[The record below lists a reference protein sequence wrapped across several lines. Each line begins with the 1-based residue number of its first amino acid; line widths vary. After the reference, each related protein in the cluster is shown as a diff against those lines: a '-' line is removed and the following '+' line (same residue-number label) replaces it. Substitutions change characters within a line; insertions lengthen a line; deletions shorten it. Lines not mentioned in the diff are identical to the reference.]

1 MGFYN
6 YFIKLLINL
15 KPSFRRFILIIIDF
29 LIISS
34 TILMIGLFSENYYS
48 IEQFKFIISEI
59 LYINLIF
66 LLLYF
71 LSGNYRGLTKYNTEK
86 LFYETLQRNCISTFF
101 LFLFEFFLNI
111 DKSIKIYLLI
121 WISLTFLGFLSRI
134 LMRDILLNI
143 NLNRNKQKN
152 RVIIYGAGSA
162 GAQLEAALRYSSKYK
177 VCLFFDDDKTLHNRY
192 LNGKKITPPNEISKY
207 KNKVDTVLL
216 AIPSVSI
223 KRRFEIIKFLQ
234 KYGLGILQIPSLED
248 IASGAEN
255 IDSLKPIDIEE
266 LLGRN
271 VAEIDNLKENYN
283 LNQEVVCVTGAGG
296 SIGGEL
302 CRQIFLKN
310 PAKLVL
316 IENSEVN
323 LYQIIKELKNLSNI
337 EIELIPIL
345 GSACDK
351 ELVEEVFEKHKISV
365 VFHAAAYKHVPLV
378 EINPIQGLENNIFST
393 KILCEAS
400 LKNNC
405 KKFIFISTDKA
416 VRPTNI
422 MGVSKRLS
430 EIIVQCFAELSSL
443 EKYKNKTCFSM
454 VRFGNVLGSSGSVVP
469 LFKEQL
475 NKGGPITLT
484 HPDVIRYFMT
494 IKESVHLVLQASV
507 MAEGGEVFLLDMGE
521 PVRIYDLAV
530 QMIKLS
536 GLTSKDSNNL
546 NGDIEIKIT
555 GLRPGEKLYE
565 ELLVDGNSLKTSNP
579 QIFKAREKYI
589 PSNTFLPNIEILS
602 ELIEDRNTK
611 KIYSFLKKLM
621 PEFNLK
627 KL

>member
-1 MGFYN
+1 MKSHKDLVLSLVDLPPYQ
-6 YFIKLLINL
+6 
-15 KPSFRRFILIIIDF
+15 RRFILIIIDIIIIF
-29 LIISS
+29 LTFILAFFFQDNNVLLGDNSSVIFELIYFNLII
-34 TILMIGLFSENYYS
+34 LLFYFFTGYY
-48 IEQFKFIISEI
+48 K
-59 LYINLIF
+59 
-66 LLLYF
+66 
-71 LSGNYRGLTKYNTEK
+71 GLTKYNTEK
-86 LFYETLQRNCISTFF
+86 LFYETLRRNGIATFF
-101 LFLFEFFLNI
+101 FYLVNLVLQL
-111 DKSIKIYLLI
+111 DKPIKNYLLI
-121 WISLTFLGFLSRI
+121 WVCLTFLGFLSRI

-143 NLNRNKQKN
+143 NFNTNKQKN

-162 GAQLEAALRYSSKYK
+162 GAQLEAALRYSQKYK
-177 VCLFFDDDKTLHNRY
+177 VCLFFDDDKNLHNRF
-192 LNGKKITPPNEISKY
+192 LNGKRITSSIEISKY
-207 KNKVDTVLL
+207 KNQIDTVLL

-223 KRRFEIIKFLQ
+223 KRRFEILKFLQ
-234 KYGLGILQIPSLED
+234 RYGVGILQIPSLED

-271 VAEIDNLKENYN
+271 VAEIGNQKEDYN
-283 LNQEVVCVTGAGG
+283 LNGETVCVTGAGG

-310 PAKLVL
+310 PSKLVL

-323 LYQIIKELKNLSNI
+323 LYQIIKELENLSNI

-351 ELVEEVFEKHKISV
+351 ELIEEIFEKYKISV

-393 KILCEAS
+393 KILCETS

-405 KKFIFISTDKA
+405 KKFILISTDKA

-430 EIIVQCFAELSSL
+430 EIIVQCFAELSCL

-484 HPDVIRYFMT
+484 HPDIIRYFMT

-507 MAEGGEVFLLDMGE
+507 LAEGGEVFLLDMGE
-521 PVRIYDLAV
+521 PVRIFDLAI

-536 GLTSKDSNNL
+536 GLTLKDSKKV
-546 NGDIEIKIT
+546 NGDIEIKVT

-589 PSNTFLPNIEILS
+589 PLNTFLPNIQILR
-602 ELIEDRNTK
+602 ELIQERDTK

-627 KL
+627 NY

>member
-1 MGFYN
+1 MKFHKDLVLSLVDLSPYQ
-6 YFIKLLINL
+6 
-15 KPSFRRFILIIIDF
+15 RRLILIIIDIIIIF
-29 LIISS
+29 LTFILASLFQENNILLGNIRPVIFELIYFNLII
-34 TILMIGLFSENYYS
+34 LLF
-48 IEQFKFIISEI
+48 
-59 LYINLIF
+59 
-66 LLLYF
+66 YF
-71 LSGNYRGLTKYNTEK
+71 FTGYYRGLTKYNTEK
-86 LFYETLQRNCISTFF
+86 LFYETLKKNGTATFF
-101 LFLFEFFLNI
+101 FYLVNLFLQQ
-111 DKSIKIYLLI
+111 DKPIKIYLLI
-121 WISLTFLGFLSRI
+121 WGCLTFLGFLSRI

-143 NLNRNKQKN
+143 YFNKNRRKN

-162 GAQLEAALRYSSKYK
+162 GAQLEAALRYSQKYK
-177 VCLFFDDDKTLHNRY
+177 VCLFFDDNKNLHNRF
-192 LNGKKITPPNEISKY
+192 LNGKRITSSIEISKY
-207 KNKVDTVLL
+207 KNQIDTVLL
-216 AIPSVSI
+216 AIPSLSI
-223 KRRFEIIKFLQ
+223 KRRFEILKFLQ
-234 KYGLGILQIPSLED
+234 KYGVGILQIPSLED
-248 IASGAEN
+248 VASGAEN

-271 VAEIDNLKENYN
+271 VTEIGNFKEDYN

-302 CRQIFLKN
+302 SRQIFLKN

-323 LYQIIKELKNLSNI
+323 LYQIIKELENLSNM

-351 ELVEEVFEKHKISV
+351 ELVEEIFAKHKISV

-393 KILCEAS
+393 NILCEAS

-405 KKFIFISTDKA
+405 KKFILISTDKA

-430 EIIVQCFAELSSL
+430 EIIVQCFAELSFSK
-443 EKYKNKTCFSM
+443 EYKNKTCFSM

-507 MAEGGEVFLLDMGE
+507 LAEGGEVFLLDMGE
-521 PVRIYDLAV
+521 PVRIFDLAF

-536 GLTSKDSNNL
+536 GLTLKDSKNE

-589 PSNTFLPNIEILS
+589 PLNTFLPNIEILS
-602 ELIEDRNTK
+602 KLIQERNTK
-611 KIYSFLKKLM
+611 KIYVFLKKLM
-621 PEFNLK
+621 PEFNLRN
-627 KL
+627 

>member
-1 MGFYN
+1 
-6 YFIKLLINL
+6 
-15 KPSFRRFILIIIDF
+15 
-29 LIISS
+29 
-34 TILMIGLFSENYYS
+34 
-48 IEQFKFIISEI
+48 
-59 LYINLIF
+59 
-66 LLLYF
+66 
-71 LSGNYRGLTKYNTEK
+71 
-86 LFYETLQRNCISTFF
+86 
-101 LFLFEFFLNI
+101 
-111 DKSIKIYLLI
+111 
-121 WISLTFLGFLSRI
+121 
-134 LMRDILLNI
+134 MRDILLNI
-143 NLNRNKQKN
+143 YFNKNRRKN

-162 GAQLEAALRYSSKYK
+162 GAQLEAALRYSQKYK
-177 VCLFFDDDKTLHNRY
+177 VCLFFDDNKNLHNRF
-192 LNGKKITPPNEISKY
+192 LNGKRITSSIEISKY
-207 KNKVDTVLL
+207 KNQIDTVLL
-216 AIPSVSI
+216 AIPSLSI
-223 KRRFEIIKFLQ
+223 KRRFEILKFLQ
-234 KYGLGILQIPSLED
+234 KYGVGILQIPSLED
-248 IASGAEN
+248 VASGAEN

-271 VAEIDNLKENYN
+271 VTEIGNFKEDYN

-302 CRQIFLKN
+302 SRQIFLKN

-323 LYQIIKELKNLSNI
+323 LYQIIKELENLSNM

-351 ELVEEVFEKHKISV
+351 ELVEEIFAKHKISV

-393 KILCEAS
+393 NILCEAS

-405 KKFIFISTDKA
+405 KKFILISTDKA

-430 EIIVQCFAELSSL
+430 EIIVQCFAELSFSK
-443 EKYKNKTCFSM
+443 EYKNKTCFSM

-507 MAEGGEVFLLDMGE
+507 LAEGGEVFLLDMGE
-521 PVRIYDLAV
+521 PVRIFDLAF

-536 GLTSKDSNNL
+536 GLTLKDSKNE

-589 PSNTFLPNIEILS
+589 PLNTFLPNIEILS
-602 ELIEDRNTK
+602 KLIQERNTK
-611 KIYSFLKKLM
+611 KIYVFLKKLM
-621 PEFNLK
+621 PEFNLRN
-627 KL
+627 